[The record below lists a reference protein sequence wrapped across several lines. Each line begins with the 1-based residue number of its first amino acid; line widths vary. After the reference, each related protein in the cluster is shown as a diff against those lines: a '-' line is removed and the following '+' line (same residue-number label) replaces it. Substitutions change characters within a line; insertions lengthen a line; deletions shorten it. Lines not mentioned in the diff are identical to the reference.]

1 MKVSRFSSLY
11 VVSYFVFICCM
22 LILMGCADLPS
33 QQTEILWPPE
43 RPLQIDVITFDF
55 GDETVDVRD
64 VARNLQNKTLYDKAF
79 KALAMT
85 NNVCLSS
92 GTVNLLT
99 TALNDDS
106 AEVRQRAISL
116 LGYSRNPEA
125 IDAITDSLQNDPSWR
140 VRKAAAMVL
149 GLLAGEAAVSKLK
162 AVLNQP
168 SAEPGLKY
176 NWSYI
181 KSGARSGLAKAGG
194 AGVPLLIKMLNDEV
208 KRSGGHGKAMYF
220 IQHLESTLDR
230 RVIRPLIDIIS
241 QPESQSDPNWEGVRE
256 HAGTVLAHFATE
268 LTYASLLKARHSKLA
283 RGFPVT
289 PSENR
294 QVTPRDRARIR
305 EVLENAGYD
314 IKRLDNRFV
323 GVTG

>member
-1 MKVSRFSSLY
+1 
-11 VVSYFVFICCM
+11 
-22 LILMGCADLPS
+22 
-33 QQTEILWPPE
+33 
-43 RPLQIDVITFDF
+43 
-55 GDETVDVRD
+55 
-64 VARNLQNKTLYDKAF
+64 
-79 KALAMT
+79 MT

-168 SAEPGLKY
+168 PAEPGLKY

-194 AGVPLLIKMLNDEV
+194 AGIPLFIKMLNDEV
-208 KRSGGHGKAMYF
+208 KRSGEHGKAMYF
-220 IQHLESTLDR
+220 IQ
-230 RVIRPLIDIIS
+230 
-241 QPESQSDPNWEGVRE
+241 
-256 HAGTVLAHFATE
+256 
-268 LTYASLLKARHSKLA
+268 
-283 RGFPVT
+283 
-289 PSENR
+289 
-294 QVTPRDRARIR
+294 
-305 EVLENAGYD
+305 
-314 IKRLDNRFV
+314 
-323 GVTG
+323 